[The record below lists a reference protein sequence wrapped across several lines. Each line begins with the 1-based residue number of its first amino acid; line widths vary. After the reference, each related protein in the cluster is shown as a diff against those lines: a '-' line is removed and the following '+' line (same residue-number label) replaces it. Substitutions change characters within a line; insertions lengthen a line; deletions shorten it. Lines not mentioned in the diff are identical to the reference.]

1 MNCARF
7 SGFWFGLILL
17 LPMSLQQAIAFP
29 MLELTRLPTHGRG
42 LRDLQERALG
52 VHSSPGFEARPFGP
66 SFGCSRPGDF
76 ARPSELV
83 K

>member
-17 LPMSLQQAIAFP
+17 LPMSFQQAIA
-29 MLELTRLPTHGRG
+29 LPLLVLARRPACWRG
-42 LRDLQERALG
+42 LRDLQERALR